1 MRKVRYIS
9 KLGALTITYPV
20 HFVNSLSFVPRDN
33 YDDYILGNKSKFDLH
48 PCLLECDYNFF
59 QAFKFFLFWRY
70 VTLYEF
76 TKVNDLVT
84 IVNTHHLNHQGL
96 EVKGKVFFDKIQMV
110 LGKLLFMEILN
121 DMYAFL
127 TFQFCKNA
135 LSKEHIQ
142 FSLFNLC
149 VLNPT

>member
-1 MRKVRYIS
+1 MMAIYSEIKS
-9 KLGALTITYPV
+9 KLDLYPC
-20 HFVNSLSFVPRDN
+20 FQES
-33 YDDYILGNKSKFDLH
+33 
-48 PCLLECDYNFF
+48 DYNFF
-59 QAFKFFLFWRY
+59 KPSSFFLFWRY

-84 IVNTHHLNHQGL
+84 IVTTHHLNHQGL

-110 LGKLLFMEILN
+110 LGKILFMEILN

-135 LSKEHIQ
+135 LSKEHI
-142 FSLFNLC
+142 
-149 VLNPT
+149 

>member
-9 KLGALTITYPV
+9 KLGALTITYP
-20 HFVNSLSFVPRDN
+20 VNSLSFVPRDN

>member
-1 MRKVRYIS
+1 MM
-9 KLGALTITYPV
+9 TIYQEM
-20 HFVNSLSFVPRDN
+20 
-33 YDDYILGNKSKFDLH
+33 KSKFDLH

-59 QAFKFFLFWRY
+59 QAFKFFLFWRH